1 VRRLLDDPVV
11 PRKVI
16 ERRDAAASVAV
27 AMAWMVAW
35 ITSVH
40 VVFSLAGVIA
50 LVATVG
56 VLVGALWAGAAHG
69 TPSRRVVLLA
79 APVALVGLAI
89 SPPLIDVELTGGS
102 LVPGVVVGG
111 AALLGVGS
119 MLLST
124 RVSPRSVAVATLAV
138 SAVAFAMIIRGGR
151 PVIDV
156 WVILQDSARGL
167 LAGRNPYV
175 MHFPEVPPGQTDWC
189 FNYWPGTFL
198 GTAPAQ
204 WLLGDVRWANAVYL
218 LSAPALLAW
227 HIGGRTSWRD
237 RPLLALG
244 MLAGLVPGSLLVVQQ
259 SWNEPALLAGLVC
272 GAVLMQRGYPNWAV
286 LPLGLAL
293 ATKQHLVVLL
303 PLLLFWPRFGWRRLL
318 ATGGVAAA
326 VSLPWMLADWGRFRL
341 CTIDFFIDRPDP
353 PTSLSVWQ
361 LVPEPVRLPLLA
373 VGLLASIFL
382 VLTRCPRTP
391 GGFLMAAGTVL
402 AVFSVLNKQAFV
414 NQWWLVAALV
424 LAGFA
429 LHRARSDDEP
439 AQDLRPYDELAIPE
453 RAISDWGRT

>member
-1 VRRLLDDPVV
+1 M
-11 PRKVI
+11 
-16 ERRDAAASVAV
+16 
-27 AMAWMVAW
+27 AMAWMAAW
-35 ITSVH
+35 IASVH

-50 LVATVG
+50 LATTVG
-56 VLVGALWAGAAHG
+56 VLVAALWAGASYG
-69 TPSRRVVLLA
+69 TPSRHVVLLA

-102 LVPGVVVGG
+102 LVPAVVIGG
-111 AALLGVGS
+111 AALLGVGP
-119 MLLST
+119 MLLSA
-124 RVSPRSVAVATLAV
+124 RVSPRSVAVAMLAV
-138 SAVAFAMIIRGGR
+138 SATALAMIIRGGR

-175 MHFPEVPPGQTDWC
+175 MHFPGVPPGQTDWC

-204 WLLGDVRWANAVYL
+204 WLFGDVRWANAVYL
-218 LSAPALLAW
+218 LSVPVLLAW
-227 HIGGRTSWRD
+227 HIGGRTRWRD

-244 MLAGLVPGSLLVVQQ
+244 MLVGLVPGSLLIVQQ
-259 SWNEPALLAGLVC
+259 SWNEPALLLGLVC
-272 GAVLMQRGYPNWAV
+272 GAVLMERGHPNWAV

-303 PLLLFWPRFGWRRLL
+303 PLLLFWPQFGWRRLL
-318 ATGGVAAA
+318 ATGGVAVT
-326 VSLPWMLADWGRFRL
+326 VSLPWMLADWGRFQL
-341 CTIDFFIDRPDP
+341 CTVDFFLDRPDP

-361 LVPEPVRLPLLA
+361 LMPEPVRLPLLA
-373 VGLLASIFL
+373 AGLLASILL
-382 VLTRCPRTP
+382 VLMRCPRTP

-429 LHRARSDDEP
+429 LQVARSDDEP
-439 AQDLRPYDELAIPE
+439 AQNLRQHAEL
-453 RAISDWGRT
+453 RAGRT